1 MANSPIGV
9 SSLSM
14 SRRSV
19 SAMNR
24 LACDWGGR
32 GVRRPEMLRGIGAPR
47 TPRLGTVEQIG
58 RRRPRAVD
66 RRAAQ
71 QADIGSGKGV
81 GLAQGAQRDVM
92 RRPLADAADRAQPR
106 DRLVDRAER
115 AEELRV

>member
-32 GVRRPEMLRGIGAPR
+32 GVRPPEMLRGIVAPR
-47 TPRLGTVEQIG
+47 APRLGAVEQAG
-58 RRRPRAVD
+58 RRRPPAVD
-66 RRAAQ
+66 RRPAQ
-71 QADIGSGKGV
+71 QADIGGRASR
-81 GLAQGAQRDVM
+81 GLAPPSQRHVL
-92 RRPLADAADRAQPR
+92 PPTLAPP
-106 DRLVDRAER
+106 
-115 AEELRV
+115 